1 MAFEK
6 ILEFGEGKRYKVKFE
21 VGNIDTST
29 VDDVE
34 LDEEIASLEKFS
46 ETEYAFNVRELYSAE
61 GEYEFE
67 KWEDEYRGGGY
78 NGGSLV
84 LDRRETWS
92 CDYSVDSFW
101 GIGLED
107 NGELTVWRVNDQ
119 SEIEFENINFPEGLE
134 IDDVDY
140 DFETNAK
147 YDVLIT

>member
-6 ILEFGEGKRYKVKFE
+6 ILEFGEGNRYKVKFE

-67 KWEDEYRGGGY
+67 KWEDEYRGGG
-78 NGGSLV
+78 L
-84 LDRRETWS
+84 
-92 CDYSVDSFW
+92 
-101 GIGLED
+101 
-107 NGELTVWRVNDQ
+107 
-119 SEIEFENINFPEGLE
+119 
-134 IDDVDY
+134 
-140 DFETNAK
+140 
-147 YDVLIT
+147 